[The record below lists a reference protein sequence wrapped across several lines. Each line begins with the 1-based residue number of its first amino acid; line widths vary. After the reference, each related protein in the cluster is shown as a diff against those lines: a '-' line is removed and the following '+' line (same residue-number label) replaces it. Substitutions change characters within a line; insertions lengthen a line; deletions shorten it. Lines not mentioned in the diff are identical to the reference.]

1 MKGNAFSIWLKEF
14 CALVFT
20 QTVQAFILAIVLTII
35 VMTFTKT
42 DAGGLSKN
50 VQTQATGVLSIIA
63 LTSISKMETLVKKIF
78 GLESSVTDTSMK
90 GGRGGVLG
98 SIAAMK
104 MAKSMLNNLPKV
116 AKGAGGRIKAGNDM
130 RRLKINTAN
139 SLSKLDSKQSGSSQ
153 IGKANTTAASTA
165 TSNSRAI
172 SGGSST
178 NVSGEN
184 FDEIASEVTNST
196 NSSTAPS
203 DRLKNDAK
211 YEEKREKIKAEYD
224 KKLQEIKTNKKKATR
239 ELLSGITE
247 TVGGIKAGTFGLAAG
262 AVAAAGTGD
271 DIIATALKGAG
282 IGAGVG
288 DKIGKGAAYVT
299 SPALTPILTA
309 EDVSD
314 TLKLYTRENNK
325 KIKDIEKKMKNF
337 NAGDI

>member
-1 MKGNAFSIWLKEF
+1 MKGNVFSIWLKEF

-20 QTVQAFILAIVLTII
+20 QTVQAFILAIILTLI
-35 VMTFTKT
+35 VMTYQRKEL
-42 DAGGLSKN
+42 GGLSQY
-50 VQTQATGVLSIIA
+50 VQTQATGVLAIIA

-78 GLESSVTDTSMK
+78 GLESSVTDASMK

-104 MAKSMLNNLPKV
+104 MAKNMLNNAPKV
-116 AKGAGGRIKAGNDM
+116 AKGVGGRIKAGTDM
-130 RRLKINTAN
+130 RRLKLNTAN
-139 SLSKLDSKQSGSSQ
+139 SLSKLDSKQSGG
-153 IGKANTTAASTA
+153 GKINGANATA

-172 SGGSST
+172 SGGSSI
-178 NVSGEN
+178 NESGEI
-184 FDEIASEVTNST
+184 FDEITSGDTNST
-196 NSSTAPS
+196 TSSTAAS
-203 DRLKNDAK
+203 NRLKNDAK

-224 KKLQEIKTNKKKATR
+224 KKLAEIKSNKKKATR

-271 DIIATALKGAG
+271 DILATALKGAG

-288 DKIGKGAAYVT
+288 DKIGKGAAYVS

-325 KIKDIEKKMKNF
+325 KIKDIEKKMKDF